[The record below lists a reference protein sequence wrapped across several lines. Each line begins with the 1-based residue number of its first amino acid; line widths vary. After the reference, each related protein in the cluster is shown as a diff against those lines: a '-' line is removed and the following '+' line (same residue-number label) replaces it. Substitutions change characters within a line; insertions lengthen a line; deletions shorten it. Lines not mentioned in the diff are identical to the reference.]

1 MPQVNERLYIS
12 SFCTPGSFF
21 VDITIQ
27 EFTLMI
33 LSWGFVEF
41 EGCQGLGFSNLMK
54 QHFDFALAY
63 CVCLPNT

>member
-1 MPQVNERLYIS
+1 
-12 SFCTPGSFF
+12 
-21 VDITIQ
+21 
-27 EFTLMI
+27 MI